1 MCEREKERER
11 GEREREKERIVLD
24 LSLPQQQPAGIDVLV
39 VDSLPGALGS
49 SALAQSMGVRPLNC
63 SNCP

>member
-1 MCEREKERER
+1 MCQRKSERASERVR
-11 GEREREKERIVLD
+11 AGMAPGLC
-24 LSLPQQQPAGIDVLV
+24 LPQQQPAGTDVLV
-39 VDSLPGALGS
+39 IDLLPGALGS